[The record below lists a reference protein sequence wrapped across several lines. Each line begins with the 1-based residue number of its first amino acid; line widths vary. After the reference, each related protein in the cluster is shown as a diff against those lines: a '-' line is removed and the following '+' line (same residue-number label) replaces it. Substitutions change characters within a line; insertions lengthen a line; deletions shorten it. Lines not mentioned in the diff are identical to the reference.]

1 MVVGTQFTG
10 SVAANSAKRWFTYGW
25 PAGWN
30 VIWTVVPTTVRP
42 GSPQVT
48 WDVTV
53 ERASG
58 SDVTYWI
65 TIRNLTGAG
74 VDIEGRYA
82 VTNI

>member
-10 SVAANSAKRWFTYGW
+10 SIAANSATQWFTFGW
-25 PAGWN
+25 PAAWN
-30 VIWTVVPTTVRP
+30 VVWTVVPTTPRP
-42 GSPQVT
+42 GAPQVT

-58 SDVTYWI
+58 SAVTYWI
-65 TIRNLTGAG
+65 TIRNLTSTAVG
-74 VDIEGRYA
+74 IEGRYA